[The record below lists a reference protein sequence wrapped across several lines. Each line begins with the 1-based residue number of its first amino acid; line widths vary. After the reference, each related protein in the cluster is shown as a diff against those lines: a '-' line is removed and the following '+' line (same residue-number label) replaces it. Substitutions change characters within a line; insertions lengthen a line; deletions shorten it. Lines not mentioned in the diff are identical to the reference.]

1 LEKQIVIDVSPEG
14 EIRIETKGY
23 EGPSCLEDS
32 KFLKDI
38 LGEET
43 SVQLCPT
50 YYKRGKETVKKHI
63 PICG

>member
-1 LEKQIVIDVSPEG
+1 MEKQIVIDVSPEG

-38 LGEET
+38 LGEEI